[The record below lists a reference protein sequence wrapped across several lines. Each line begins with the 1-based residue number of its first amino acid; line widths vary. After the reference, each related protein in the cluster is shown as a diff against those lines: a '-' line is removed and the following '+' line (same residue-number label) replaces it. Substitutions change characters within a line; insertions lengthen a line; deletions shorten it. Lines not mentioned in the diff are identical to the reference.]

1 MPKEP
6 PARPA
11 TRRLPI
17 GTLIFVGVLVVFWA
31 VQGAM
36 DVYRAR
42 QHDFLNIYTGASLA
56 REGRFA
62 ELHDQQA
69 QLAKEQ
75 ELLPETSELIPFVR
89 PAFYAALL
97 APLSL
102 IPYETALWCWLLL
115 QFLLLVGCWLWAA
128 RKFGSDALI
137 FGGLYF
143 PTAHGI
149 SSGQDSS
156 IMLLILIGAY
166 ALAERG
172 RPFWSGAVLGLA
184 LQKFHL
190 LLLLPVAMLV
200 RRQNRMLLGFGAAA
214 IGEVLLCALL
224 SGIQGMRLYVDLLTA
239 KDIKALSPLP
249 ALMINVYAVGENLD
263 VYSPL
268 LSGALVVLTLGVTA
282 IAVWKA
288 PYWRSLA
295 AAVAGSLLIAPHVF
309 RYDAS
314 FLLLPLW
321 LVMFVSKS
329 SFSRFAALA
338 LLIPIPYFIAI
349 FGKPY
354 GAVPPLAILVFLIAL
369 ARENYLEVH
378 QERALLGEG
387 APLAT

>member
-1 MPKEP
+1 MPNEP
-6 PARPA
+6 STRPA
-11 TRRLPI
+11 TRRIPI
-17 GTLIFVGVLVVFWA
+17 GTLIFVSVLIVFWT
-31 VQGAM
+31 VQGAR

-42 QHDFLNIYTGASLA
+42 QNDFLNIYTGSSLA

-62 ELHDQQA
+62 ELHDQQV
-69 QLAKEQ
+69 QLGREQ

-102 IPYETALWCWLLL
+102 IPYESALWCWLLL
-115 QFLLLVGCWLWAA
+115 QFLLLVGCWLWAS

-137 FGGLYF
+137 FGVLYY
-143 PTAHGI
+143 PTAYGI

-156 IMLLILIGAY
+156 VMLLILIGAY

-172 RPFWSGAVLGLA
+172 RPFWSGVVLGLA

-200 RRQNRMLLGFGAAA
+200 RRQKRMLFGFGTAA
-214 IGEVLLCALL
+214 IVEVLLCALL
-224 SGIQGMRLYVDLLTA
+224 SGIQGLQLYVELLTA

-249 ALMINVYAVGENLD
+249 ALMINIYAIGENLTID
-263 VYSPL
+263 SPV
-268 LSGALVVLTLGVTA
+268 LSGVLVVLTLGVTG

-338 LLIPIPYFIAI
+338 LVVPIPYFIPI

-354 GAVPPLAILVFLIAL
+354 GAVPPLAILVFLVAL
-369 ARENYLEVH
+369 ARENYLELH
-378 QERALLGEG
+378 QERAPLGEE
-387 APLAT
+387 ASLAT

>member
-1 MPKEP
+1 
-6 PARPA
+6 
-11 TRRLPI
+11 
-17 GTLIFVGVLVVFWA
+17 
-31 VQGAM
+31 M

-42 QHDFLNIYTGASLA
+42 QHDFLNIYTGSSLA

-62 ELHDQQA
+62 ELYDQQV
-69 QLAKEQ
+69 QLSRER
-75 ELLPETSELIPFVR
+75 ELLPETAELIPFVR

-115 QFLLLVGCWLWAA
+115 QSLLLIGCWLWAS
-128 RKFGSDALI
+128 RKFGSDALV
-137 FGGLYF
+137 FSALYL

-156 IMLLILIGAY
+156 VMLLILIGAY
-166 ALAERG
+166 VLAERG

-190 LLLLPVAMLV
+190 LLLLPVAMLL
-200 RRQNRMLLGFGAAA
+200 RRQNRMLFGFGAAA
-214 IGEVLLCALL
+214 IVEVVLCALL
-224 SGIQGMRLYVDLLTA
+224 SGIHGTQLYVELLTA
-239 KDIKALSPLP
+239 KDIEALSPLP
-249 ALMINVYAVGENLD
+249 ALMINLYAIGENLNID
-263 VYSPL
+263 SPVL
-268 LSGALVVLTLGVTA
+268 PGVLAVLTLALTG

-338 LLIPIPYFIAI
+338 LVVPIPYFIAI

-354 GAVPPLAILVFLIAL
+354 GAVPPLAILVFLVAL
-369 ARENYLEVH
+369 ARESYRETH
-378 QERALLGEG
+378 PEGSALGEG
-387 APLAT
+387 ASLAT

>member
-1 MPKEP
+1 
-6 PARPA
+6 
-11 TRRLPI
+11 
-17 GTLIFVGVLVVFWA
+17 
-31 VQGAM
+31 M
-36 DVYRAR
+36 DVYQAR
-42 QHDFLNIYTGASLA
+42 QHDFLNIYTGSSLA

-62 ELHDQQA
+62 ELYDQRV
-69 QLAKEQ
+69 QLSKER
-75 ELLPETSELIPFVR
+75 ELLPETAELIPFVR

-115 QFLLLVGCWLWAA
+115 QFLLLVGCWLWAS

-137 FGGLYF
+137 FGALYF

-156 IMLLILIGAY
+156 VMLLILIGAY
-166 ALAERG
+166 VLAERG

-190 LLLLPVAMLV
+190 LLLLPPAMLL
-200 RRQNRMLLGFGAAA
+200 RRQNRMLFGFGAAA
-214 IGEVLLCALL
+214 IVEVVLCALL
-224 SGIQGMRLYVDLLTA
+224 SGIQGMQLYVELLTA
-239 KDIKALSPLP
+239 KDIEALSPLP
-249 ALMINVYAVGENLD
+249 ALMINLYAIGENLNID
-263 VYSPL
+263 SPL
-268 LSGALVVLTLGVTA
+268 LSGALAVLTLALTG

-288 PYWRSLA
+288 LYWRSLA

-329 SFSRFAALA
+329 SFSRFAAFA
-338 LLIPIPYFIAI
+338 LLVPIPYFIAI

-369 ARENYLEVH
+369 ARENYLESHRQRSPVGD
-378 QERALLGEG
+378 EVS
-387 APLAT
+387 LAT

>member
-1 MPKEP
+1 
-6 PARPA
+6 
-11 TRRLPI
+11 
-17 GTLIFVGVLVVFWA
+17 
-31 VQGAM
+31 M

-42 QHDFLNIYTGASLA
+42 QNDFLNIYTGSSLA

-62 ELHDQQA
+62 ELHDQQV
-69 QLAKEQ
+69 QLSREQ

-89 PAFYAALL
+89 PALYAALL

-102 IPYETALWCWLLL
+102 IPYESALWCWLLL
-115 QFLLLVGCWLWAA
+115 QFLLLVGCWLWAW

-137 FGGLYF
+137 FGALYY

-156 IMLLILIGAY
+156 VMLVILIGAY

-190 LLLLPVAMLV
+190 LFLLPAAMLI
-200 RRQNRMLLGFGAAA
+200 RGQNRMLSGFGAAA
-214 IGEVLLCALL
+214 IVEVLLCALL
-224 SGIQGMRLYVDLLTA
+224 SGIQGLQLYVELLTA

-249 ALMINVYAVGENLD
+249 ALMINIYAIGENLTIG
-263 VYSPL
+263 SPV
-268 LSGALVVLTLGVTA
+268 LSGVLVVLTLGVTG

-314 FLLLPLW
+314 LLLLPLW

-338 LLIPIPYFIAI
+338 LVVPIPYFMAI
-349 FGKPY
+349 FGKPF

-369 ARENYLEVH
+369 ARENYLESH
-378 QERALLGEG
+378 QQRSPVGDEVS
-387 APLAT
+387 LATSGYEGG